1 MKSTTEYMIGNTA
14 VQIVNKGKRICVVD
28 VEKRKQKDRIVK
40 RGLVTVIMAAMLTVA
55 CFYVVRL
62 NNQQV
67 ILGDSVQRLQDQVTV
82 LKEKTEEMKRE
93 ASDAALDY
101 DTIFSKAKKLGMK
114 FPKQDQVYDYKVQKS
129 TAVRVKLSLI
139 PI

>member
-1 MKSTTEYMIGNTA
+1 MISTTEYMIGNTA

-28 VEKRKQKDRIVK
+28 VKKRKQKGRMVK

-129 TAVRVKLSLI
+129 TAVRVKN
-139 PI
+139 

>member
-28 VEKRKQKDRIVK
+28 VKKRKQKGRMVK
-40 RGLVTVIMAAMLTVA
+40 RGLVTVIMAAMLTVT

-101 DTIFSKAKKLGMK
+101 DTIFFKAKKLGMK

-129 TAVRVKLSLI
+129 TAVRVKN
-139 PI
+139 

>member
-28 VEKRKQKDRIVK
+28 VKKRKQKGRMVK
-40 RGLVTVIMAAMLTVA
+40 RGLVTVIMAAMLTVT

-129 TAVRVKLSLI
+129 TAVRVKN
-139 PI
+139 

>member
-28 VEKRKQKDRIVK
+28 VKKRKQKGRMVK

-67 ILGDSVQRLQDQVTV
+67 ILGDSVQKLQDQVTV

-129 TAVRVKLSLI
+129 TAVRVKN
-139 PI
+139 

>member
-28 VEKRKQKDRIVK
+28 VKKRKQKGRM
-40 RGLVTVIMAAMLTVA
+40 VTVIMAAMLTVA

-129 TAVRVKLSLI
+129 TAVRVKN
-139 PI
+139 

>member
-28 VEKRKQKDRIVK
+28 VKKRKQKGRMVK

-114 FPKQDQVYDYKVQKS
+114 FPKQDQVCDYKVQKS
-129 TAVRVKLSLI
+129 TAVRVKN
-139 PI
+139 

>member
-28 VEKRKQKDRIVK
+28 VKKRKQKGRMVK
-40 RGLVTVIMAAMLTVA
+40 RGLVTVIMAAVLTVA

-129 TAVRVKLSLI
+129 TAVRVKN
-139 PI
+139 

>member
-28 VEKRKQKDRIVK
+28 VKKRKKKGRMVK

-129 TAVRVKLSLI
+129 TAVRVKN
-139 PI
+139 

>member
-28 VEKRKQKDRIVK
+28 VEKKKRKGQMIK
-40 RGLVTVIMAAMLTVA
+40 RGFATVTMAAMLTVA
-55 CFYVVRL
+55 CFYVVWL

-67 ILGDSVQRLQDQVTV
+67 MLGDSVQRLQDQVTV

-101 DTIFSKAKKLGMK
+101 DTIFSRAKKLGMK

-129 TAVRVKLSLI
+129 TAVRVKK
-139 PI
+139 

>member
-28 VEKRKQKDRIVK
+28 VKKRKQKGRMVK

-55 CFYVVRL
+55 YFYVVRL

-129 TAVRVKLSLI
+129 TAVRVKN
-139 PI
+139 

>member
-28 VEKRKQKDRIVK
+28 VKKRKQKGRMVK

-114 FPKQDQVYDYKVQKS
+114 VPKQDQVYDYKVQKS
-129 TAVRVKLSLI
+129 TAVRVKN
-139 PI
+139 

>member
-28 VEKRKQKDRIVK
+28 VEKRKQKGRMVK

-67 ILGDSVQRLQDQVTV
+67 ILGDSVQSLQDQVTV

-93 ASDAALDY
+93 ASDAALYY

-129 TAVRVKLSLI
+129 TAVRVKN
-139 PI
+139 

>member
-14 VQIVNKGKRICVVD
+14 VQIVNKGKRVCVVD

-129 TAVRVKLSLI
+129 TAVRVKN
-139 PI
+139 

>member
-28 VEKRKQKDRIVK
+28 VKKRKQKGRMVK

-93 ASDAALDY
+93 ASDATLDY

-129 TAVRVKLSLI
+129 TAVRVKN
-139 PI
+139 

>member
-28 VEKRKQKDRIVK
+28 VKKRKQKGRMVK

-114 FPKQDQVYDYKVQKS
+114 FPKQDQIYDYKVQKS
-129 TAVRVKLSLI
+129 TAVRVKN
-139 PI
+139 

>member
-28 VEKRKQKDRIVK
+28 VKKRKQKGRMVK

-82 LKEKTEEMKRE
+82 LKEKTEEMKRD

-129 TAVRVKLSLI
+129 TAVRVKN
-139 PI
+139 

>member
-28 VEKRKQKDRIVK
+28 VKKRKQKGRMVK

-101 DTIFSKAKKLGMK
+101 DTIFAKAKKLGMK

-129 TAVRVKLSLI
+129 TAVRVKN
-139 PI
+139 

>member
-28 VEKRKQKDRIVK
+28 VKKRKQKGRMVK

-55 CFYVVRL
+55 CFYEVRL

-129 TAVRVKLSLI
+129 TAVRVKN
-139 PI
+139 

>member
-28 VEKRKQKDRIVK
+28 VKKRKQKGRMVK

-129 TAVRVKLSLI
+129 TAGRVKN
-139 PI
+139 

>member
-28 VEKRKQKDRIVK
+28 VEKRKQKGRMVK
-40 RGLVTVIMAAMLTVA
+40 RGLVTVIMATMLTVA

-67 ILGDSVQRLQDQVTV
+67 ILGDSVQSLQDQVTV

-129 TAVRVKLSLI
+129 TAVRVKN
-139 PI
+139 

>member
-28 VEKRKQKDRIVK
+28 VKKRKQKGRMVK

-93 ASDAALDY
+93 ASDALWTMILY
-101 DTIFSKAKKLGMK
+101 
-114 FPKQDQVYDYKVQKS
+114 FP
-129 TAVRVKLSLI
+129 RRRNWG
-139 PI
+139 

>member
-28 VEKRKQKDRIVK
+28 VEKRKQKGRMVK

-93 ASDAALDY
+93 ASDATLDY

-114 FPKQDQVYDYKVQKS
+114 FPKQNQVYDYKVQKS
-129 TAVRVKLSLI
+129 TAVRVKN
-139 PI
+139 

>member
-14 VQIVNKGKRICVVD
+14 VQIENKGKRICVVD
-28 VEKRKQKDRIVK
+28 VKKRKQKGRMVK

-129 TAVRVKLSLI
+129 TAVRVKN
-139 PI
+139 

>member
-28 VEKRKQKDRIVK
+28 VEKRKQRGRMVK

-101 DTIFSKAKKLGMK
+101 NTIFSKAKKLGMK

-129 TAVRVKLSLI
+129 TAVRVKN
-139 PI
+139 

>member
-28 VEKRKQKDRIVK
+28 VKKRKQKGRMVK

-101 DTIFSKAKKLGMK
+101 DTIFSKATKLGMK
-114 FPKQDQVYDYKVQKS
+114 FPEQDQVYDYKVQKS
-129 TAVRVKLSLI
+129 TAVRVKN
-139 PI
+139 

>member
-28 VEKRKQKDRIVK
+28 VEKRKQKGRIVK

-114 FPKQDQVYDYKVQKS
+114 FPQQDQVYDYKVQKS
-129 TAVRVKLSLI
+129 TAVRVKN
-139 PI
+139 

>member
-1 MKSTTEYMIGNTA
+1 MKSKTEYMIGNTA

-28 VEKRKQKDRIVK
+28 VKKRKQKGRMVK
-40 RGLVTVIMAAMLTVA
+40 RGLVTVNMAAMLTVA

-129 TAVRVKLSLI
+129 TAVRVKN
-139 PI
+139 

>member
-28 VEKRKQKDRIVK
+28 VEKRKQKDRMVK

-129 TAVRVKLSLI
+129 TAVRVKN
-139 PI
+139 

>member
-28 VEKRKQKDRIVK
+28 VKKRKQKGRMVK

-55 CFYVVRL
+55 CFYVVGL

-129 TAVRVKLSLI
+129 TAVRVKN
-139 PI
+139 

>member
-28 VEKRKQKDRIVK
+28 VKKRKQKGRMVK
-40 RGLVTVIMAAMLTVA
+40 RGLVTVIMAAMLTGA

-129 TAVRVKLSLI
+129 TAVRVKN
-139 PI
+139 

>member
-28 VEKRKQKDRIVK
+28 VKKRKQKGQMVK

-129 TAVRVKLSLI
+129 TAVRVKN
-139 PI
+139 

>member
-28 VEKRKQKDRIVK
+28 VKKRKQKGRMVK

-101 DTIFSKAKKLGMK
+101 ETIFSKAKKLGMK

-129 TAVRVKLSLI
+129 TAVRVKN
-139 PI
+139 

>member
-28 VEKRKQKDRIVK
+28 VKKRKQKGRMVK

-129 TAVRVKLSLI
+129 TAVRVKK
-139 PI
+139 

>member
-28 VEKRKQKDRIVK
+28 VKKRKQKGRMVK

-93 ASDAALDY
+93 ASDVALDY

-129 TAVRVKLSLI
+129 TAVRVKN
-139 PI
+139 

>member
-14 VQIVNKGKRICVVD
+14 VQIVNKGRRICVVD
-28 VEKRKQKDRIVK
+28 VKKRKQKGRMVK

-129 TAVRVKLSLI
+129 TAVRVKN
-139 PI
+139 

>member
-28 VEKRKQKDRIVK
+28 VKKRKQKGRMVK

-67 ILGDSVQRLQDQVTV
+67 ILGDSVQRLQDQVAV

-129 TAVRVKLSLI
+129 TAVRVKN
-139 PI
+139 

>member
-28 VEKRKQKDRIVK
+28 VKKRKQKGRMVK

-82 LKEKTEEMKRE
+82 LKERTEEMKRE

-129 TAVRVKLSLI
+129 TAVRVKN
-139 PI
+139 

>member
-28 VEKRKQKDRIVK
+28 VKKRKQKGRMVK
-40 RGLVTVIMAAMLTVA
+40 RELVTVIMAAMLTVA

-129 TAVRVKLSLI
+129 TAVRVKN
-139 PI
+139 

>member
-28 VEKRKQKDRIVK
+28 VKKRKQKGRMVK

-82 LKEKTEEMKRE
+82 LKEKIEEMKRE

-129 TAVRVKLSLI
+129 TAVRVKN
-139 PI
+139 

>member
-1 MKSTTEYMIGNTA
+1 MKSTTEYMIGNKA

-28 VEKRKQKDRIVK
+28 VEKRKQKGRMVK

-67 ILGDSVQRLQDQVTV
+67 ILGDSVQSLQDQVTV

-129 TAVRVKLSLI
+129 TAVRVKN
-139 PI
+139 